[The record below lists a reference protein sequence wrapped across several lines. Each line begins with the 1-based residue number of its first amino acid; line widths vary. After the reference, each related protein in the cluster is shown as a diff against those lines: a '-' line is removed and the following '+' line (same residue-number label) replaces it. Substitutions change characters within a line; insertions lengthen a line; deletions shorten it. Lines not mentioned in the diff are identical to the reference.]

1 MQLRDNMLKIFNDYE
16 KTKRDAIDEMMK
28 KPKSYNGPALEFN
41 DPEQSEQIRK
51 KENKLKKMLKW
62 NGDED
67 VENVSN
73 MFLDVLWDSCKT
85 TAALV
90 KEKKWADQK
99 KAVAEKEAR
108 EAALRA
114 E

>member
-1 MQLRDNMLKIFNDYE
+1 MQLRDNMLKIYSDYE
-16 KTKRDAIDEMMK
+16 KTKKDAIDEMMR

-41 DPEQSEQIRK
+41 DPEQASQIRD
-51 KENKLKKMLKW
+51 KEEKLKKMLQW

-67 VENVSN
+67 VELVSG
-73 MFLDVLWDSCKT
+73 MYLDSLWESCKT

-99 KAVAEKEAR
+99 KACAEKEA
-108 EAALRA
+108 
-114 E
+114 